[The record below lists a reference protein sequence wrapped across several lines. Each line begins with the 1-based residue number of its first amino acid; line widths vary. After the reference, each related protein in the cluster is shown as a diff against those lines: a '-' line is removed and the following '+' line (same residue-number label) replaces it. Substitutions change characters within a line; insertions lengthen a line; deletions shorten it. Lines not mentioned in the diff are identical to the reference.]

1 MCTQCSCTDQLKTRE
16 KELEPVVCESSRIQ
30 VTVKGGDHSTLLARS
45 LRPVIPSCVNRGC
58 VSCLCIAAVK
68 KTRQEQGKKH
78 LLRCVGLEDSVRH
91 SRQGT
96 GELLVCGG
104 GNGKRELGIWE
115 SGRKEGEP
123 GNSHQKSTPSDY
135 CCQLGLTYQRS
146 LSLTPHPPNRT
157 TSQGTVPVG
166 GILDANCDKARSYLK
181 QKGPRVCSSQP
192 RNTTPL
198 VINNNQP
205 RNPNTLQTS
214 QTYRKPYYDL

>member
-1 MCTQCSCTDQLKTRE
+1 M
-16 KELEPVVCESSRIQ
+16 
-30 VTVKGGDHSTLLARS
+30 
-45 LRPVIPSCVNRGC
+45 
-58 VSCLCIAAVK
+58 K

-78 LLRCVGLEDSVRH
+78 LLRCVGSEDSVCH
-91 SRQGT
+91 SRQGM
-96 GELLVCGG
+96 GEPLVCGG

-123 GNSHQKSTPSDY
+123 GDSHQQSTPSDY

-146 LSLTPHPPNRT
+146 HSLTPTPNST

-166 GILDANCDKARSYLK
+166 GILDTNCDKARSYLK

-192 RNTTPL
+192 WNTTPL
-198 VINNNQP
+198 VINSNQP
-205 RNPNTLQTS
+205 RKPNMLQTS